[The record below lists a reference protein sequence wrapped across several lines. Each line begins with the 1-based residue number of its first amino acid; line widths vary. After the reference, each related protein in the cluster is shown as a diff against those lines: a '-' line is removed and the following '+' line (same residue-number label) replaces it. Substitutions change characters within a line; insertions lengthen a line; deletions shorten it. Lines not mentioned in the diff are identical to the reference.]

1 MTRVTTDTNYTNGWP
16 FWRSHYSSIYK
27 IKPIYNLVW
36 NYIFTSSFYI
46 PKLHIRGCIFMTF
59 HRINMPRMSSLCRSS
74 FWASS
79 LARQRFLLLS
89 KLYFQHLWLYA
100 FSIRLWIAQAS
111 DEDLMNKD
119 RSHLYHCNILD
130 LKHRLKIDFCY
141 FGPSVRDLPSN
152 IEQVWWFFLQSSA
165 VVRSWGHHESCPY
178 LQFL

>member
-1 MTRVTTDTNYTNGWP
+1 
-16 FWRSHYSSIYK
+16 
-27 IKPIYNLVW
+27 
-36 NYIFTSSFYI
+36 
-46 PKLHIRGCIFMTF
+46 MTF

-89 KLYFQHLWLYA
+89 KLYFRHLWLYA

-152 IEQVWWFFLQSSA
+152 IEQV
-165 VVRSWGHHESCPY
+165 
-178 LQFL
+178 